1 MSGRIAK
8 GHADGWQT
16 KGLME
21 QSEVEQTANKILG
34 AEWTNA
40 RERRWPRLGP
50 EAELALCCDSSQ
62 AFALAL
68 LFFLLF
74 SQLSIPQGPWGPR
87 YRHRMYTA
95 IGGSRG
101 MGLWG
106 AHLGKRLKREVLLK

>member
-1 MSGRIAK
+1 MGGRPRASWSK
-8 GHADGWQT
+8 VR
-16 KGLME
+16 
-21 QSEVEQTANKILG
+21 VEQTANKILG
-34 AEWTNA
+34 AERTNA
-40 RERRWPRLGP
+40 CERRWPRLGP

-62 AFALAL
+62 AFTLAL